1 MWQNYFK
8 TAVRNLWKQKYYTL
22 INVLGLALGMACFL
36 FILAYVKD
44 ELSYDRYHEKAD
56 RIYRVDFKGT
66 VFGQDFDMTEVGDPL
81 GPTVLNEFPEVQQQ
95 VRLRSRGS
103 FLVRHEDNSYREEDV
118 IFADS
123 TFFDV
128 FSFPLLKG
136 DPGAVLTEPN
146 TLVITPA
153 LAKKYF
159 GEEDPIGQTLTL
171 DNDYPYR
178 VAGIMEEMP
187 PNTHFNYDMILSM
200 ASLEESRSN
209 QWVSNNFHTYLVLR
223 EGADAGALQAKLPTL
238 IETYIARQLEQY
250 LGITLEDFYKA
261 GNQVEYSLFPLTDIH
276 LHSSKFDELAPN
288 SDIRYVY
295 IFSFIGAFILL
306 LACINFMNL
315 STARS
320 GNRAREVGL
329 RKVAGAQRRQL
340 IGQFL
345 GESVLLS
352 FIALLLAVLLMQ
364 LALPYFNQLAGKQL
378 SFWQAGAGW
387 LWGAMLGVSLLAGLI
402 AGSYP
407 ALFLSAFRPV
417 QVLKGMFTRGRGGS
431 VFRNALVSFQFA
443 ITIGLIVGSLVI
455 YKQLRFIQKKK
466 LGFRKEQVLILN
478 DAYALGN
485 NALPFKEA
493 LLQLPEVKNAS
504 FSGYL
509 PTPSG
514 RSSTSVFLGRSTRQ
528 ENTHILQVWRVDH
541 DYINTLGMELA
552 LGRDFSRE
560 YPSDSSAV
568 ILNEAA
574 AKIFNLE
581 KPLGQEVS
589 RLDDDTAEE
598 LLTYKVIGVVKDFHF
613 ASLRDKIEPL
623 MLILGNSTGNL
634 AMKVET
640 DDIPALT
647 AALRQQWERFA
658 PKQPFDFDFMD
669 DDFNA
674 VYDAEVRIGRI
685 VSLFTFLAI
694 FIACL
699 GLLGL
704 AAYTAERRTKEIG
717 IRKVLGAPAQAL
729 FFLLAKEFT
738 RWVAVASFIALPL
751 SYLAMQKW
759 LQDFEYR
766 VQVDVGT
773 LILAALAALAAALLT
788 VSYHAL
794 LAVRRNPVEA
804 LRYE

>member
-1 MWQNYFK
+1 MWKNYLN
-8 TAVRNLWKQKYYTL
+8 TSIRNLWKHKYYTL
-22 INVLGLALGMACFL
+22 INVLGLALGLACFL

-56 RIYRVDFKGT
+56 RVYRVDFEGT
-66 VFGQDFDMTEVGDPL
+66 VFGQEFELPEVGDPF
-81 GPTVLNEFPEVQQQ
+81 GPTVLADFPEVEQQ
-95 VRLRSRGS
+95 VRLRDRGS
-103 FLVRHEDNSYREEDV
+103 FLVRYEENSYREEDV
-118 IFADS
+118 VFADS

-136 DPGAVLTEPN
+136 DPKAVLAEPN

-153 LAKKYF
+153 VAKKYF
-159 GEEDPIGQTLTL
+159 ADQDPIGQTLIL
-171 DNDYPYR
+171 DNDYNYR
-178 VAGIMEEMP
+178 VTGLMEEMP
-187 PNTHFNYDMILSM
+187 SNTHFHYDIIASLS
-200 ASLEESRSN
+200 SLEESRLN

-223 EGADAGALQAKLPTL
+223 EGADPVALQAKFPTL
-238 IETYIARQLEQY
+238 IETYIARQLQQF

-276 LHSSKFDELAPN
+276 LYSDKFDELAPN

-315 STARS
+315 TTARS

-329 RKVAGAQRRQL
+329 RKVVGAQRKQL

-352 FIALLLAVLLMQ
+352 FVALVLAVLLMQ
-364 LALPYFNQLAGKQL
+364 LALPYFNLLSGKQL
-378 SFWQAGAGW
+378 SIWRADAGW
-387 LWGAMLGVSLLAGLI
+387 LWAAMVGLSFLVGI
-402 AGSYP
+402 LAGSYP
-407 ALFLSAFRPV
+407 AFFLSAFRPV
-417 QVLKGMFTRGRGGS
+417 QVLKGLFTRGRGGS
-431 VFRNALVSFQFA
+431 IFRNALVAFQFA

-455 YKQLRFIQKKK
+455 YKQLRFIQNKK
-466 LGFRKEQVLILN
+466 LGFNKEQVLILN

-493 LLQLPEVKNAS
+493 ILKKPEVKSAT

-509 PTPSG
+509 PTPSW
-514 RSSTSVFLGRSTRQ
+514 RSSTSVFLGRSSRP
-528 ENTHILQVWRVDH
+528 ENTHVLQVWYVDH
-541 DYINTLGMELA
+541 DYINTLDMDMV

-560 YPSDSSAV
+560 HASDSSAV

-574 AKIFNLE
+574 MKIFNLE
-581 KPLGQEVS
+581 NPLGQEIS
-589 RLDDDTAEE
+589 RPDGDNGEI

-623 MLILGNSTGNL
+623 MLAIGSSTGHL
-634 AMKVET
+634 AMRVET
-640 DDIPALT
+640 TDIPALR
-647 AALRQQWERFA
+647 ASLLREWEHFA
-658 PKQPFDFDFMD
+658 PNQPFDFDFMD

-674 VYDAEVRIGRI
+674 MYDTEVRIGQI

-717 IRKVLGAPAQAL
+717 IRKVLGAPAQTL
-729 FFLLAKEFT
+729 FLLLAKEFT
-738 RWVAVASFIALPL
+738 RWVAVASLVALPL
-751 SYLAMQKW
+751 SYLAMRNW
-759 LQDFEYR
+759 LQGFEYR

-773 LILAALAALAAALLT
+773 LLMAALAALLAALLT